1 MFNKKFK
8 IFLITLAFMLSVSAV
23 CAADA
28 NSTDDVI
35 AGEVDVEPPSGSENL
50 LSVSENAQ
58 TAGSTGNYVL
68 TSESSSYYSGSN
80 YTVVLS
86 RDNNPVEN
94 ASVSLNVNGVSYTQN
109 TDSEGKVSV
118 PLDLNAGNYVVSATY
133 GDTVEKSNVKVL
145 PVVKAN
151 DLTKYYSNSKQYSAK
166 FYNTNGTL
174 LKNTNVKFVLNNKT
188 YIQKT
193 NKKGVASLSVNLKA
207 GEYTVYAI
215 HPNGYEISNKIIIK
229 PTVSASDVT
238 KHFLSSRVFTAK
250 FLDADGKAL
259 SKRYIKFKAHGT
271 TFNVRTN
278 SKGVAKI
285 SIISDPSTFKITAV
299 NTQTGEKLTKTIKIL
314 PTMTAK
320 KMTVFSDA
328 TSKFKVTLYKDEK
341 LVKDA
346 KVYVYINDVKKTAKT
361 NSKGV
366 ASVKFKLSKG
376 AYTFSSYD
384 PYTQSYIKTKITVLS
399 PTIKASDV
407 TGAENKTSVFTA
419 TLLNADGSLAKNTN
433 MEITLKGVTK
443 TVKTNNYGAASIN
456 FKLDAG
462 KYAVTCKD
470 PRNGYTI
477 TKTINVV
484 KSNVGKEYNQY
495 GVSEDGYSLLV
506 VGRASAPGEMS
517 KYGYTFY
524 TTEFERT
531 CPYCGSHDLYWS
543 IFFAGSEYSD
553 YGVFPPTGNKENG
566 GAEGIII
573 CADCDCDWSV
583 FGHNHGEGIADL
595 TVVTPTKACSKDL
608 AYQLLS
614 GKYVAS

>member
-1 MFNKKFK
+1 M
-8 IFLITLAFMLSVSAV
+8 
-23 CAADA
+23 
-28 NSTDDVI
+28 
-35 AGEVDVEPPSGSENL
+35 
-50 LSVSENAQ
+50 
-58 TAGSTGNYVL
+58 
-68 TSESSSYYSGSN
+68 
-80 YTVVLS
+80 
-86 RDNNPVEN
+86 
-94 ASVSLNVNGVSYTQN
+94 
-109 TDSEGKVSV
+109 
-118 PLDLNAGNYVVSATY
+118 
-133 GDTVEKSNVKVL
+133 
-145 PVVKAN
+145 
-151 DLTKYYSNSKQYSAK
+151 
-166 FYNTNGTL
+166 
-174 LKNTNVKFVLNNKT
+174 
-188 YIQKT
+188 
-193 NKKGVASLSVNLKA
+193 
-207 GEYTVYAI
+207 
-215 HPNGYEISNKIIIK
+215 
-229 PTVSASDVT
+229 
-238 KHFLSSRVFTAK
+238 
-250 FLDADGKAL
+250 
-259 SKRYIKFKAHGT
+259 
-271 TFNVRTN
+271 
-278 SKGVAKI
+278 
-285 SIISDPSTFKITAV
+285 
-299 NTQTGEKLTKTIKIL
+299 
-314 PTMTAK
+314 
-320 KMTVFSDA
+320 
-328 TSKFKVTLYKDEK
+328 
-341 LVKDA
+341 
-346 KVYVYINDVKKTAKT
+346 
-361 NSKGV
+361 

-376 AYTFSSYD
+376 TYTFSSYD
-384 PYTQSYIKTKITVLS
+384 PYTQSYIKTKITVLN

-419 TLLNADGSLAKNTN
+419 TLLNADGSLAKNTK
-433 MEITLKGVTK
+433 MEITLNGVTK

-484 KSNVGKEYNQY
+484 KSNVGKAYNQY

-506 VGRASAPGEMS
+506 VGRASAPGEMG

-614 GKYVAS
+614 GNYVAS